1 MSGDGDLQFSKEAL
15 DLITKGLNGAIDEL
29 KSAGGSTTGSL
40 LGAGFSEMSMTAME
54 AGHSGLAKDFEDF
67 CERWEWGVR
76 ALIQDANGLAARL
89 GLAAGMVYS
98 EEQYWEGTFKVAAN
112 SLAGNPHLSEDEITG
127 KEWGELIS
135 LENYKPDYSARSFQQ
150 AGDEMA
156 QTWKDTGRSLL
167 TEGAGGMRSD
177 LINNA
182 LGIDD
187 KTFNQALDDTFGPS
201 PEERAQQQSRQ
212 GDGGGN

>member
-135 LENYKPDYSARSFQQ
+135 LENYKPDYSAGSFQQ

-177 LINNA
+177 LVNNA

-187 KTFNQALDDTFGPS
+187 KTFDQALDDTFGPS

-212 GDGGGN
+212 GDGGGD

>member
-1 MSGDGDLQFSKEAL
+1 VSGDGDLQFSKEAL

-29 KSAGGSTTGSL
+29 KSAGGSTTGFL
-40 LGAGFSEMSMTAME
+40 LGAGFSEMSMTALE

-112 SLAGNPHLSEDEITG
+112 SLVGNPHLSEDEVTG

-135 LENYKPDYSARSFQQ
+135 LENYKPDYSAESFQQ

-167 TEGAGGMRSD
+167 TEGAGGMRTD
-177 LINNA
+177 LVNNA

-201 PEERAQQQSRQ
+201 PEERAQQQSPQ